1 MTRGAGRFLAAVLG
15 IYLALS
21 LGRTAG
27 ELMIETRRAESMKT
41 GLARVTARISALE
54 NVRAMTDEDVR
65 QWARSRGLVA
75 PEDIVFFDG
84 GREHAGDAE
93 LSQK

>member
-1 MTRGAGRFLAAVLG
+1 MTRGAGRCRAAVPG
-15 IYLALS
+15 SYLARS

-27 ELMIETRRAESMKT
+27 ELMIETRRAESMKA